1 MTDQNWIIDTV
12 ASTRYPV
19 YTRLNAN
26 DVMPDPVTPL
36 GASLVWIP
44 EILPGWAVGNVRLRY
59 FTPAEM
65 SPDPYPPVGGFFY
78 GYLYVNQTYVRITG
92 IRAGI
97 GSDAIDAAFFSHPN
111 PPPHRPSPTDVNEEL
126 SANVAARVQWTMTT
140 TTFPELEEE
149 RELADR
155 IRAERPDLRSASN
168 EVLITLARTAAPL
181 QRIMWGRGYVIGS
194 NQAAIG
200 PGVISSLIGNEDPT
214 LAIRLIGHA
223 GDVDSAL
230 PSFALWDLSR
240 VVRADAGLTAAFD
253 KGEEG
258 LLDRLRQDHPDF
270 ATRFDMFVHEFGYRG
285 PSEWDIGVH
294 TWETQPELPLA
305 LIGRLRQLDDDASP
319 SLRREQRAADAAAA
333 LQQALKILGSNE
345 EAVQT
350 LHLAIASS
358 RRFAAWRERGKTSA
372 VKVLHEVRAP
382 LFELGR
388 RLTAKGELDHPQ
400 QVFMALESE
409 LDLLATHAADLA
421 DTLRERERQWRQLFD
436 VEPPTFV
443 VGGEPMTPLADVP
456 RKGAQEAAAVRPGD
470 VLAGAPASPGVA
482 RGRARVI
489 TDTSQIAAFEPG
501 EILVAPQTDPSWTPL
516 FMVAA
521 GVVVDVGAMGSH
533 AMIVSREL
541 GIPCAAGVS
550 DATSR
555 IPDGTLLEVDG
566 SSGKVTVLEG

>member
-1 MTDQNWIIDTV
+1 VTDQNWIIDTV
-12 ASTRYPV
+12 PSTRYPV

-44 EILPGWAVGNVRLRY
+44 EILPAWGVGNVRLRY
-59 FTPAEM
+59 FTPEEM
-65 SPDPYPPVGGFFY
+65 APDPYAPVGGFFY

-111 PPPHRPSPTDVNEEL
+111 PPPHRSSPSDVNEEL
-126 SANVAARVQWTMTT
+126 SANVAERVQWTLTA

-155 IRAERPDLRSASN
+155 IRAERPDLHAASN

-181 QRIMWGRGYVIGS
+181 QRIMWGRGYVIAS

-200 PGVISSLIGNEDPT
+200 PGVVSSLIGNEDPS

-240 VVRADAGLTAAFD
+240 AVRADAGLTAAFD

-294 TWETQPELPLA
+294 TWETQPALPLS

-319 SLRREQRAADAAAA
+319 GLRREQRAEDAAAA

-358 RRFAAWRERGKTSA
+358 RRFAAWRERGKTNA

-388 RLTAKGELDHPQ
+388 RLTANGELDHPQ

-421 DTLRERERQWRQLFD
+421 GALRERERQWRELFD
-436 VEPPTFV
+436 IEPPTFV

-456 RKGAQEAAAVRPGD
+456 RKGAHEAAVVRPGD

-482 RGRARVI
+482 RGRARVV

-501 EILVAPQTDPSWTPL
+501 EILIAPQTDPSWTPL

-541 GIPCAAGVS
+541 GIPCAAGVG
-550 DATSR
+550 DATAR

>member
-1 MTDQNWIIDTV
+1 MTDPNWIIDTV
-12 ASTRYPV
+12 PSTRYPV

-36 GASLVWIP
+36 GASLMWIP
-44 EILPGWAVGNVRLRY
+44 EILPAWAVGNVRLRY
-59 FTPAEM
+59 FTPEEM
-65 SPDPYPPVGGFFY
+65 TPDPFAPVGGFFY

-97 GSDAIDAAFFSHPN
+97 GADAIDAAFFSHPN
-111 PPPHRPSPTDVNEEL
+111 PPPHQPRPTDVNEEL
-126 SANVAARVQWTMTT
+126 SANVAARLEWTMTT

-155 IRAERPDLRSASN
+155 VRAERPDLHVASD
-168 EVLITLARTAAPL
+168 EVLITLARRATPL
-181 QRIMWGRGYVIGS
+181 QRIMWGRGYVIAS

-200 PGVISSLIGNEDPT
+200 PGVISSLIGNEDPS

-240 VVRADAGLTAAFD
+240 VVRADAALSAAFD
-253 KGEEG
+253 QGEEG
-258 LLDRLRQDHPDF
+258 LLERIRKDHPGF
-270 ATRFDMFVHEFGYRG
+270 ATRFDIFVHEFGYRG

-305 LIGRLRQLDDDASP
+305 LIGRLRHLDDDASP
-319 SLRREQRAADAAAA
+319 ALRREERSDDAAAA
-333 LQQALKILGSNE
+333 LQQALKIVGGNE
-345 EAVQT
+345 EAKQT
-350 LHLAIASS
+350 LHLAIASA

-372 VKVLHEVRAP
+372 VKVLHEVRVP

-400 QVFMALESE
+400 QVFMALEPE

-421 DTLRERERQWRQLFD
+421 GTLRERERQWRQLFEI
-436 VEPPTFV
+436 EPPTFV

-456 RKGAQEAAAVRPGD
+456 RKGGPQAPAVRPGD

-482 RGRARVI
+482 RGRARVVA
-489 TDTSQIAAFEPG
+489 DTSQIAAFEPG

-550 DATSR
+550 DATRR

>member
-12 ASTRYPV
+12 ASERYPV

-26 DVMPDPVTPL
+26 DVMPEPVTPL

-44 EILPGWAVGNVRLRY
+44 EILPAWAVGNVRLHS
-59 FTPAEM
+59 FTIEEM
-65 SPDPYPPVGGFFY
+65 EPDPFAPVGGFFY

-97 GSDAIDAAFFSHPN
+97 GADAIDAAFFSHPD
-111 PPPHRPSPTDVNEEL
+111 PPPHRPSPSDLNEEL
-126 SANVAARVQWTMTT
+126 SAKMAERVQWTMTT
-140 TTFPELEEE
+140 TTIPELEEE

-155 IRAERPDLRSASN
+155 VRAERPDLRSASN
-168 EVLITLARTAAPL
+168 EVLITLARRAAPL
-181 QRIMWGRGYVIGS
+181 QRIMWGRGYVIAS

-200 PGVISSLIGNEDPT
+200 PGVISSLIGHEDPT
-214 LAIRLIGHA
+214 LTVRLIGNA

-230 PSFALWDLSR
+230 PSFALWELSR
-240 VVRADAGLTAAFD
+240 VVRADAGLIAAFD
-253 KGEEG
+253 AGDED
-258 LLDRLRQDHPDF
+258 LLGRLRRDHPDF

-305 LIGRLRQLDDDASP
+305 LIGRLRQLEDDASP
-319 SLRREQRAADAAAA
+319 VLRREVRGAEAADA
-333 LQQALKILGSNE
+333 LQQALKILGPNE
-345 EAVQT
+345 EAVAT
-350 LHLAIASS
+350 LHLAIASA
-358 RRFAAWRERGKTSA
+358 RRFAAWRERGKTNA

-388 RLTAKGELDHPQ
+388 RLTARGELDHPR

-409 LDLLATHAADLA
+409 LDHLATHAAGLR

-443 VGGEPMTPLADVP
+443 VGGEPMTPLADLP
-456 RKGAQEAAAVRPGD
+456 RKGGQQVTLVQPGD
-470 VLAGAPASPGVA
+470 ILAGAPASAGVA
-482 RGRARVI
+482 RGRARVV
-489 TDTSQIAAFEPG
+489 TNTAQIAAFEPG

-541 GIPCAAGVS
+541 GIPCAAGVA
-550 DATSR
+550 DATAR

>member
-1 MTDQNWIIDTV
+1 VTDQNSIIDTV

-26 DVMPDPVTPL
+26 DVMADPVTPL
-36 GASLVWIP
+36 GASLVWIS
-44 EILPGWAVGNVRLRY
+44 EVLPGWATGNVRLHS
-59 FTPAEM
+59 FTPEEM
-65 SPDPYPPVGGFFY
+65 TPDPFAPVAGFFY
-78 GYLYVNQTYVRITG
+78 GYLYVNQTAVRITG

-97 GSDAIDAAFFSHPN
+97 GADAIDAAFFAHPN
-111 PPPHRPSPTDVNEEL
+111 PPRHQPSPSDVNEAL
-126 SANVAARVQWTMTT
+126 SAKMAERVQWTLTT
-140 TTFPELEEE
+140 TTIPELEEE

-155 IRAERPDLRSASN
+155 VRAGRPDLSSASN
-168 EVLITLARTAAPL
+168 EVLITLARAAAPL
-181 QRIMWGRGYVIGS
+181 QRIMWGRGYVLAS

-200 PGVISSLIGNEDPT
+200 PGVISSLIGNQDPT
-214 LAIRLIGHA
+214 LTIRLIGHA

-253 KGEEG
+253 QGEDG
-258 LLDRLRQDHPDF
+258 LLSRLRAEHPDF
-270 ATRFDMFVHEFGYRG
+270 ATRFAMFVREFGYRG
-285 PSEWDIGVH
+285 PSEWDIGVN

-305 LIGRLRQLDDDASP
+305 LIGRLRLLGDDASP
-319 SLRREQRAADAAAA
+319 ALRREERAADAAAA
-333 LQQALKILGSNE
+333 LQEALKILGPNQ

-350 LHLAIASS
+350 LHLAIASA
-358 RRFAAWRERGKTSA
+358 RRFAAWRERGKTNA

-409 LDLLATHAADLA
+409 LDNLATHASALH

-443 VGGEPMTPLADVP
+443 VGGEPMTPLADLP
-456 RKGAQEAAAVRPGD
+456 RRGAQESAAVRPGD

-482 RGRARVI
+482 RGRSRVVR
-489 TDTSQIAAFEPG
+489 DTSQIAAFEPG

-541 GIPCAAGVS
+541 GIPCAAGVG
-550 DATSR
+550 DATRR

>member
-1 MTDQNWIIDTV
+1 MTDPNWIIDTV
-12 ASTRYPV
+12 PSTRYPV

-36 GASLVWIP
+36 GASLMWIP
-44 EILPGWAVGNVRLRY
+44 EILPAWAVGNVRLRY
-59 FTPAEM
+59 FTPEEM
-65 SPDPYPPVGGFFY
+65 TPDPFAPVGGFFY

-97 GSDAIDAAFFSHPN
+97 GADAIDAAFFSHPN
-111 PPPHRPSPTDVNEEL
+111 PPPHQPRPTDVNEEL
-126 SANVAARVQWTMTT
+126 SANVAARLEWTMTT

-155 IRAERPDLRSASN
+155 VRAERPDLHVASD
-168 EVLITLARTAAPL
+168 EVLITLARRATPL
-181 QRIMWGRGYVIGS
+181 QRIMWGRGYVIAS

-200 PGVISSLIGNEDPT
+200 PGVISSLIGNEDPS

-240 VVRADAGLTAAFD
+240 VVRADAALSAAFD
-253 KGEEG
+253 QGEEG
-258 LLDRLRQDHPDF
+258 LLERIRKDHPGF

-305 LIGRLRQLDDDASP
+305 LIGRLRHLDDDASP
-319 SLRREQRAADAAAA
+319 ALRREERSDDAAAA
-333 LQQALKILGSNE
+333 LQQALKIVGGNE
-345 EAVQT
+345 EAKQT
-350 LHLAIASS
+350 LHLAIASA

-372 VKVLHEVRAP
+372 VKVLHEVRVP

-400 QVFMALESE
+400 QVFMALEPE

-421 DTLRERERQWRQLFD
+421 DTLRERERQWRQLFEI
-436 VEPPTFV
+436 EPPTFV

-456 RKGAQEAAAVRPGD
+456 RKGGQQAPAVRPGD

-482 RGRARVI
+482 RGRARVVA
-489 TDTSQIAAFEPG
+489 DTSQIAAFEPG

-550 DATSR
+550 DATRR

>member
-1 MTDQNWIIDTV
+1 VTDQNSIIDTV
-12 ASTRYPV
+12 PSTRYPV

-155 IRAERPDLRSASN
+155 IRAERPDLHSASD

-214 LAIRLIGHA
+214 LTIRLIGHA

-240 VVRADAGLTAAFD
+240 AVRADAGLTAAFD
-253 KGEEG
+253 QGDDG
-258 LLDRLRQDHPDF
+258 LLSRLRKEHPDF
-270 ATRFDMFVHEFGYRG
+270 ATRFAMFVHEFGYRG

-305 LIGRLRQLDDDASP
+305 LIGRLRLLDDDASP
-319 SLRREQRAADAAAA
+319 ALRREEHAADAAAA
-333 LQQALKILGSNE
+333 LQEALKILGSNE

-350 LHLAIASS
+350 LHLAIASA
-358 RRFAAWRERGKTSA
+358 RRFAAWRERGKTNA

-409 LDLLATHAADLA
+409 LDNLATHASALH

-443 VGGEPMTPLADVP
+443 VGGEPMTPLADLP
-456 RKGAQEAAAVRPGD
+456 RRGAQEAAVVRPGD

-482 RGRARVI
+482 RGRARVVR
-489 TDTSQIAAFEPG
+489 DTSQIAAFEPG

-541 GIPCAAGVS
+541 GIPCAAGVG

>member
-541 GIPCAAGVS
+541 GIPCAAGVG
-550 DATSR
+550 DATAR

>member
-1 MTDQNWIIDTV
+1 VTDLNWIIDTV
-12 ASTRYPV
+12 PSPRYPV

-26 DVMPDPVTPL
+26 DVMPDPITPL

-44 EILPGWAVGNVRLRY
+44 EVLPAWAVGNVRLRY
-59 FTPAEM
+59 FTPEEM
-65 SPDPYPPVGGFFY
+65 SPDPYPPVAGFFY
-78 GYLYVNQTYVRITG
+78 GYLYVDQTYVRITG

-97 GSDAIDAAFFSHPN
+97 GADAIDAAFFAHPN
-111 PPPHRPSPTDVNEEL
+111 PPRHVPSPTDMNEEL
-126 SANVAARVQWTMTT
+126 AANVAERVGWTLTT

-155 IRAERPDLRSASN
+155 VRAERPDLRTVSD
-168 EVLITLARTAAPL
+168 EVLITLARRAAPL
-181 QRIMWGRGYVIGS
+181 QRIMWGRGYVIAS
-194 NQAAIG
+194 NQAAMG
-200 PGVISSLIGNEDPT
+200 PGVISSLVGAADPT
-214 LAIRLIGHA
+214 LTVRLIGHA

-240 VVRADAGLTAAFD
+240 LVRADAALTAAFD
-253 KGEEG
+253 QGEEG
-258 LLDRLRQDHPDF
+258 LLDRLRADHPEF
-270 ATRFDMFVHEFGYRG
+270 ATRFDIFVREYGYRG

-294 TWETQPELPLA
+294 TWETKPELPLA
-305 LIGRLRQLDDDASP
+305 LIGRLRHLEDSASP
-319 SLRREQRAADAAAA
+319 GLRREQRAADAAAA
-333 LQQALKILGSNE
+333 LTEALKILGPNE

-350 LHLAIASS
+350 LHLAIASA
-358 RRFAAWRERGKTSA
+358 RRFGAWRERGKTSA

-388 RLTAKGELDHPQ
+388 RLTARGELDHPQ
-400 QVFMALESE
+400 QVFMALEPE
-409 LDLLATHAADLA
+409 LDLLATHAGDIA
-421 DTLRERERQWRQLFD
+421 DTLRERERAWRTLFE

-443 VGGEPMTPLADVP
+443 VAGEPMAPVADLP
-456 RKGAQEAAAVRPGD
+456 RKGGHQVTAVQPGD

-489 TDTSQIAAFEPG
+489 TDTAQIAAFEPG

-516 FMVAA
+516 FMVAS

-541 GIPCAAGVS
+541 GIPCAAGVTN
-550 DATSR
+550 ATKR